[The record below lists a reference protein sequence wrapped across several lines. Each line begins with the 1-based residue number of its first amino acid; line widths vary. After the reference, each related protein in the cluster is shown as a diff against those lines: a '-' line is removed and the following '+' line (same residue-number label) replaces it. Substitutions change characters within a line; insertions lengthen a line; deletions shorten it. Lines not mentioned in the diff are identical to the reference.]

1 MVKSGVMN
9 AFDYFFEH
17 TARLEKPFLVGK
29 EEISYNDLYRSC
41 ITLADWIREKA
52 GKDQHIML
60 LSVNNLFFLKTYLAI
75 IKSGNICIPL
85 DPSIEK
91 DNFRYIHDL
100 TQPRLIFLTPDVE
113 KRLEFSSSAIS
124 VLPDSEALEV
134 KTQEASGPAVY
145 EGKSIAGAE
154 SELHR
159 GRILAKSGLDV
170 LKGKAS
176 AVSEPEEGFDR
187 ERCAEIIFTSGST
200 GKPKGVM
207 ISHKNLI
214 ANTSSI
220 VEYLQLTPDDR
231 MLVVLPFYYCYGLS
245 LLHTHLRVGGS
256 IVFNNSFIF
265 LGGVLKSLID
275 YKCTGFA
282 GVPSHFQILLRK
294 SDSFKQTKFSD
305 LRYVTQA
312 GGKLAPI
319 FIDEFREAHPEVRFV
334 VMYGQTEAT
343 ARLSWLPPEVYER
356 RKGSMGKGIPG
367 VELRVV
373 NEKGKLIKPGET
385 GEVIARGDNI
395 MMGYFADEEGT
406 KNAIRSGWL
415 YTGDLGTVDEDSYIY
430 LTARSKEIIKV
441 RGKRISPKE
450 IEAVILVI
458 PEVIDCTIAG
468 VEDEIEGEMLKAVVT
483 LRKGSVGFITQ
494 DLIIHHCSQHLAS
507 FKIPQSFEFID
518 DLAISPTGKKIK
530 KV

>member
-1 MVKSGVMN
+1 MN

-17 TARLEKPFLVGK
+17 TSGLEKSFLVGR
-29 EEISYNDLYRSC
+29 EEITYKDLYNSC
-41 ITLADWIREKA
+41 INLSGWIREKS
-52 GKDQHIML
+52 GTGQHIFL
-60 LSVNNLFFLKTYLAI
+60 LSANNIFFLKAYLAI

-91 DNFRYIHDL
+91 ENFRYINEL
-100 TQPRLIFLTPDVE
+100 TQPKLIFLTPDVE
-113 KRLEFSSSAIS
+113 RRLELGSSSIN
-124 VLPDSEALEV
+124 VLPDSDAFAEKPV
-134 KTQEASGPAVY
+134 SGVAS
-145 EGKSIAGAE
+145 EKE
-154 SELHR
+154 
-159 GRILAKSGLDV
+159 
-170 LKGKAS
+170 
-176 AVSEPEEGFDR
+176 FDR

-256 IVFNNSFIF
+256 IVFNNAFIF

-275 YKCTGFA
+275 NKCTGFA

-294 SDSFKQTKFSD
+294 SDSFKQTKFPD
-305 LRYVTQA
+305 LKYVTQA

-319 FIDEFREAHPEVRFV
+319 FIDEFREAHPNVRFV

-343 ARLSWLPPEVYER
+343 ARLSWLPPEVYDR

-367 VELRVV
+367 VELRVIS
-373 NEKGKLIKPGET
+373 ETGEPIKPGET
-385 GEVIARGDNI
+385 GEVIACGDNI

-406 KNAIRSGWL
+406 KNAIRNGWL
-415 YTGDLGTVDEDSYIY
+415 YTGDLGTVDEDGYIY

-450 IEAVILVI
+450 IEAVILAL
-458 PEVIDCTIAG
+458 PEVIDCTIEG
-468 VEDEIEGEMLKAVVT
+468 IEDEIEGEMLKATVT
-483 LRKGSVGFITQ
+483 VRKDSISSLTREK
-494 DLIIHHCSQHLAS
+494 LIQHCAQHLTL
-507 FKIPQSFEFID
+507 FKVPQVYEFRD
-518 DLAISPTGKKIK
+518 DLTISPTGKKIK